1 MVESEDDKVVD
12 KLPWNDSEE
21 ILGIDGMI
29 VGSGWLCKVLLGKN
43 KSNFIKIINSIF
55 IQL

>member
-21 ILGIDGMI
+21 ILGIDEMI
-29 VGSGWLCKVLLGKN
+29 WSVEWLCKVLLSK
-43 KSNFIKIINSIF
+43 K
-55 IQL
+55 